1 MEQEIHGLLI
11 AEQLLR
17 TVMSG
22 ATNQDPLLDPDR
34 ASFVVAS
41 NAVHDSIIL
50 DPETV
55 SRADQSSG

>member
-11 AEQLLR
+11 REQLLR
-17 TVMSG
+17 TVMRD
-22 ATNQDPLLDPDR
+22 ATNQDPWLDPER